1 MPDGI
6 GLPSAGGMVY
16 LTQVTQSLT
25 RWGEDAMPG
34 KAAKV
39 IITER
44 QQQILDEFSRSRSEP
59 SFLRQRSTL
68 ILLAFA
74 GLRNEQIALQVDL
87 ERHQI
92 GTWRTRWAEAFDRLI
107 LVECLEEP
115 PALRQAMRKLL

>member
-1 MPDGI
+1 
-6 GLPSAGGMVY
+6 
-16 LTQVTQSLT
+16 
-25 RWGEDAMPG
+25 MPG
-34 KAAKV
+34 KATKV

-74 GLRNEQIALQVDL
+74 GWRNEQIALQVDL

-92 GTWRTRWAEAFDRLI
+92 GMWRARWAEAFDRLV
-107 LVECLEEP
+107 LVECLQEP
-115 PALRQAMRKLL
+115 PALRQAIRKLLADAGRLGCPGKFSAEQ